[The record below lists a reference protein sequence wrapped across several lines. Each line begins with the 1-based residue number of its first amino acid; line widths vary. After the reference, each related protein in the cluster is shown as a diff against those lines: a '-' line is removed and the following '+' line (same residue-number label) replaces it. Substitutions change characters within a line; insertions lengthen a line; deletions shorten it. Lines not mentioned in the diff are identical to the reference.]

1 MPNMAIQTYNGL
13 KQDKYEKVFNP
24 IQVHISFETLLPLTI
39 GPLIKLTL
47 KKPRLK
53 KNMYIKSDM
62 LKYTKKR
69 RIHNVSACL
78 GVVTR

>member
-13 KQDKYEKVFNP
+13 KRDKYEKVFNP

-47 KKPRLK
+47 KKLRLK
-53 KNMYIKSDM
+53 K
-62 LKYTKKR
+62 KYVYQK
-69 RIHNVSACL
+69 
-78 GVVTR
+78 